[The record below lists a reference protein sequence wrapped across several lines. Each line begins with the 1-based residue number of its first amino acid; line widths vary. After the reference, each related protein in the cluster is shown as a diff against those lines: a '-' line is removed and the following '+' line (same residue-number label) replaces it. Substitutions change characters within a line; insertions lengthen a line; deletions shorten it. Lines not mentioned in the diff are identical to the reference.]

1 MNQAFIILKKEFKDF
16 FISPAAYI
24 VISVF
29 LVVTGWFFFTT
40 FFLNNQADLRNF
52 FSLLPI
58 IFSFLIPAITMKLFA
73 EEINIGSYEML
84 FTLPV
89 TLKDIVIG
97 KFLAGTVIIV
107 FILIP
112 TLLYP
117 FLISFIGQLDTGP
130 VIGGYFG
137 AVLMGGA
144 FTAAG
149 LFASAITHN
158 QIVAYIV
165 GMAICFFLTIIDKML
180 FFFPQSIVKI
190 IGYLGIDYHFQNI
203 SRGIIDSR
211 DLLYFLSI
219 IFIGLYAAYLAMEEK
234 N

>member
-1 MNQAFIILKKEFKDF
+1 MTQAFIILKKEFKDF

-29 LVVTGWFFFTT
+29 LIVTGWFFFTT

-97 KFLAGTVIIV
+97 KFLSGVAIIS
-107 FILIP
+107 FILVP

-117 FLISFIGQLDTGP
+117 ILISFLGELDTGP

-137 AVLMGGA
+137 AILMGGA

-165 GMAICFFLTIIDKML
+165 GMSVCFFLTIIDKML
-180 FFFPQSIVKI
+180 FFFPQSIVKTV
-190 IGYLGIDYHFQNI
+190 GYLGSDYHFQNI
-203 SRGIIDSR
+203 SKGIIDSR

-219 IFIGLYAAYLAMEEK
+219 IFIGLYATYLAMEEK
-234 N
+234 K